1 MKTIKAEILMIEG
14 SPFPVIKEIYD
25 PLSRRRD
32 GTATPQAP
40 IIIIGNHLD
49 MLTKDNIRLCIIPAI
64 NEKIIIELRDVY
76 IFSSEK
82 VCAII
87 PLVDDGEYFLALKIA
102 MEGKERFVYI
112 FPMPLIINLGS
123 NGRPDISS
131 YCSDKEK

>member
-1 MKTIKAEILMIEG
+1 MIEG
-14 SPFPVIKEIYD
+14 SPFPTIKEIYD

-40 IIIIGNHLD
+40 IIIIGSHLD

-76 IFSSEK
+76 IFSSKK

-87 PLVDDGEYFLALKIA
+87 PLVDAGEYFFALKIA

-123 NGRPDISS
+123 NRRHNISS
-131 YCSDKEK
+131 YCSDKEE

>member
-1 MKTIKAEILMIEG
+1 MIEG
-14 SPFPVIKEIYD
+14 SPFPTIKEIYD

-40 IIIIGNHLD
+40 IIIIGSHLD

-76 IFSSEK
+76 MFSSKK

-87 PLVDDGEYFLALKIA
+87 PLVDDGEYFFALKIA

-112 FPMPLIINLGS
+112 FPMPLIVNLGS
-123 NGRPDISS
+123 KRRHNISS
-131 YCSDKEK
+131 YCSDKEE